1 MAEHPSEVSGNN
13 NFRDDIEENLSEA
26 QNSTQVNNFLTG
38 GSSLQSGN
46 EVIIVAEET
55 NQSSDN
61 IINESIAKT
70 INTQENIRPR
80 SECDGGT
87 RQLKLKNV
95 TKGRATNE
103 ELKGRAMARIY
114 RKIGEEKAGEVMARW
129 QEVKDSKHRSKKQIQ
144 AECDGIIKT
153 LLSLGFSKAEVMA
166 FLKVGGPRVNRIM
179 ESIKNPGKVPNKFK
193 PAHAASEDDIKRVL
207 DFITSLDLEPGYPCA
222 HKKIPLYV
230 VGDHQ
235 GSTWRVLHCEYEK
248 RCIKSGSRVLSY
260 NRFREYVQHYLP
272 SIKLGKT
279 QTDLCNE
286 CYAINLKLRDPEIS
300 VEEKK
305 EIKLKLAM
313 HLDEANIQRR
323 SMNAYIEAVK
333 IKFAPMDPPLRFEPC
348 YIPPV
353 EDEVLDE
360 ALNLFK
366 ESSNPVLLDIER
378 EDNYDG
384 TDDESD
390 EEVVVDEAN
399 SSSLVVLSI
408 WEEEGAPSS
417 PHKIPEESLADESRS
432 PMDKENSSRME
443 HDADVAGNDQEKD
456 SSPIKKLTQ
465 NAKNAL
471 IKNIMNRTASKR
483 GEYAET
489 IDKTVVT
496 KMDLEIEDYGQE
508 KLLPSFKLRRPGA
521 DYFNSSL
528 NIRNMN
534 FINPTPL
541 GQSSIYLYDERTG
554 GKGGNEVCSIR
565 FHNLMNVVKSRIV
578 NKIPHPIFHVSVL
591 DNCTGQNKSN
601 SAFKFEALQ
610 TMLGIFQAKTKLF
623 LKPGHSHNQSD
634 VVTGESN
641 KYLAKKDVFTVDQIA
656 TEMNKCEKVNVS
668 VLQQDS
674 FFIWEEFLDKH
685 FRDLPVGFTKF
696 YCFEFTE
703 GTVAM
708 KRLCTEVTD
717 DQMIVKELARD
728 PANARKTILRELFD
742 LPTSASLEDIVN
754 ATLLLPKMP
763 SRELKQR
770 KLESLAKKFSCIPS
784 EFLSFYPGGEAFLDK
799 SKEPIPDVEVEEAVT
814 DKLVSKKPK
823 PKMGR
828 PKVPEKTPSNSQSI
842 LRFLCAPKIPVM
854 KAGDMMSKL
863 NQVTAFGSKTLGS
876 LDPLNNNYL
885 SGGNSLLLSKKVS
898 ICGSEEQEMVDIT
911 EEPSMDGSKSAGQ
924 NQGRGKTRLGQRG
937 RTYYKIIQ

>member
-1 MAEHPSEVSGNN
+1 
-13 NFRDDIEENLSEA
+13 
-26 QNSTQVNNFLTG
+26 
-38 GSSLQSGN
+38 
-46 EVIIVAEET
+46 
-55 NQSSDN
+55 
-61 IINESIAKT
+61 
-70 INTQENIRPR
+70 
-80 SECDGGT
+80 
-87 RQLKLKNV
+87 
-95 TKGRATNE
+95 
-103 ELKGRAMARIY
+103 
-114 RKIGEEKAGEVMARW
+114 
-129 QEVKDSKHRSKKQIQ
+129 
-144 AECDGIIKT
+144 
-153 LLSLGFSKAEVMA
+153 
-166 FLKVGGPRVNRIM
+166 
-179 ESIKNPGKVPNKFK
+179 
-193 PAHAASEDDIKRVL
+193 
-207 DFITSLDLEPGYPCA
+207 
-222 HKKIPLYV
+222 
-230 VGDHQ
+230 
-235 GSTWRVLHCEYEK
+235 
-248 RCIKSGSRVLSY
+248 
-260 NRFREYVQHYLP
+260 
-272 SIKLGKT
+272 
-279 QTDLCNE
+279 
-286 CYAINLKLRDPEIS
+286 
-300 VEEKK
+300 
-305 EIKLKLAM
+305 
-313 HLDEANIQRR
+313 
-323 SMNAYIEAVK
+323 
-333 IKFAPMDPPLRFEPC
+333 MDPPLRFEPC

-508 KLLPSFKLRRPGA
+508 KLLPSFKLRRPGE

-641 KYLAKKDVFTVDQIA
+641 KYLAKKDVFTLDQIA

-823 PKMGR
+823 PKM
-828 PKVPEKTPSNSQSI
+828 
-842 LRFLCAPKIPVM
+842 
-854 KAGDMMSKL
+854 
-863 NQVTAFGSKTLGS
+863 
-876 LDPLNNNYL
+876 
-885 SGGNSLLLSKKVS
+885 
-898 ICGSEEQEMVDIT
+898 
-911 EEPSMDGSKSAGQ
+911 
-924 NQGRGKTRLGQRG
+924 
-937 RTYYKIIQ
+937 